1 VQLEFG
7 FLLGPPDGRYL
18 VRSTAEGEVES
29 VLVLRTLGA
38 PERRLLRGRKGR
50 AVESAEPEPVPTAR
64 ATVVRPQPFGSSAE
78 AGEWLAGLRRDEELR
93 DAELAGSVRVLN
105 RALHAH
111 RVARAD
117 HALSHLSEDRALVVR
132 MGFGPGD
139 AVADGRFESAW
150 ELPVGRRRTKRSME
164 APDERFAAVLGGR
177 EQALPAEELVLR
189 ARADLDAGR
198 SREAALQA
206 RVALESL
213 IADLPRAGLEVE
225 RASVGEA
232 ANAALQ
238 GQLAQ
243 DVERSLVEAVVRMEA
258 ALKRMRLGA

>member
-18 VRSTAEGEVES
+18 VRSDAQGEVES
-29 VLVLRTLGA
+29 ILVLRTLGA
-38 PERRLLRGRKGR
+38 PQRRLLRGRKGR

-64 ATVVRPQPFGSSAE
+64 ATVVRAQPFGSSSE
-78 AGEWLAGLRRDEELR
+78 ADEWLAELRRDEER
-93 DAELAGSVRVLN
+93 RQAEMAASVRVLN

-111 RVARAD
+111 RVARAES
-117 HALSHLSEDRALVVR
+117 ALPDLSDDRALVAR
-132 MGFGPGD
+132 IGFGSGD
-139 AVADGRFESAW
+139 AVADGRFDSAW
-150 ELPVGRRRTKRSME
+150 ELPARRRRTKRSME
-164 APDERFAAVLGGR
+164 APEERFAAVLAGR
-177 EQALPAEELVLR
+177 ERALPGEDLVLR

-213 IADLPRAGLEVE
+213 IADLPGAGLDVE
-225 RASVGEA
+225 RTSVGDA

-238 GQLAQ
+238 GELES
-243 DVERSLVEAVVRMEA
+243 DLERSLGDAVARMEA
-258 ALKRMRLGA
+258 ALKRRRLGA